1 MEFHGTFI
9 LGLAIP
15 WNSMEFGVGIK
26 FHGTFKVPW
35 NSMELPFWHGKVPW
49 NSMELLASS
58 MEFHGNI
65 DINKFHNWGSV
76 FQGFLYDF
84 MSLFIR
90 QSISSWNN
98 EIFQFQSNFLVPLI
112 LVKWRYSILN
122 GGLFYPF
129 PNFNVT
135 TVQVWEWISDFAH
148 TFLDMWLSMPGLKL
162 SRVSKLE
169 LENGLL
175 DKKNK
180 QTWHNITNITWQ
192 NVFFFGPSQRRWAHR
207 LRKGHPWVLQCINRY
222 CTMKCQTFGSVEAGW
237 RIYASV
243 D

>member
-1 MEFHGTFI
+1 
-9 LGLAIP
+9 
-15 WNSMEFGVGIK
+15 MEFGVGIK

-49 NSMELLASS
+49 NY
-58 MEFHGNI
+58 MEFHGTSGEFHGIPWNSMELWNI

-122 GGLFYPF
+122 GGLLYIYMYIYHILLCTFSTCRF
-129 PNFNVT
+129 
-135 TVQVWEWISDFAH
+135 ISGWFGTINND
-148 TFLDMWLSMPGLKL
+148 TRYLPLSL
-162 SRVSKLE
+162 
-169 LENGLL
+169 
-175 DKKNK
+175 
-180 QTWHNITNITWQ
+180 
-192 NVFFFGPSQRRWAHR
+192 
-207 LRKGHPWVLQCINRY
+207 
-222 CTMKCQTFGSVEAGW
+222 
-237 RIYASV
+237 
-243 D
+243 

>member
-1 MEFHGTFI
+1 MEFD
-9 LGLAIP
+9 
-15 WNSMEFGVGIK
+15 VGIK

-49 NSMELLASS
+49 NSMEFHGTSG
-58 MEFHGNI
+58 EFHGIPWNSMELWNI

-122 GGLFYPF
+122 GGLFKQYAMDAYTCVLYVL
-129 PNFNVT
+129 NVMKIIQT
-135 TVQVWEWISDFAH
+135 
-148 TFLDMWLSMPGLKL
+148 LSKC
-162 SRVSKLE
+162 V
-169 LENGLL
+169 
-175 DKKNK
+175 
-180 QTWHNITNITWQ
+180 NILC
-192 NVFFFGPSQRRWAHR
+192 VG
-207 LRKGHPWVLQCINRY
+207 
-222 CTMKCQTFGSVEAGW
+222 
-237 RIYASV
+237 
-243 D
+243 